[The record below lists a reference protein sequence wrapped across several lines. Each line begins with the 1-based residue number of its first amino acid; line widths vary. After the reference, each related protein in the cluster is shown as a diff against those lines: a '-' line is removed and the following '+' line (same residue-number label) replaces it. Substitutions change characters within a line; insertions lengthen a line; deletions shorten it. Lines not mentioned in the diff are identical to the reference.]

1 MIYNNFVPHYV
12 CIHIYIYILDKSL
25 VHQVTTEKVF
35 GAQTPPPNTVSEGVL
50 ELYGVYI
57 YILYICVRICI

>member
-1 MIYNNFVPHYV
+1 MITYQFCTPLCVYTY
-12 CIHIYIYILDKSL
+12 IYIYIYIYILDKSL

-50 ELYGVYI
+50 ELYGVYV
-57 YILYICVRICI
+57 YV